1 MALKINYTNEL
12 LQSFCKE
19 NNVIIENNITENVN
33 CNTKII
39 SKCLINNCNNSYEKK
54 FHILF
59 KTKNFFCKKCTIQ
72 NSVNKNKKIMQEKYG
87 VDCIFQHSDIK
98 QKIKENNIIKYGVDN
113 PSKLEEVKNKML
125 ETKIQKYK
133 IKPKIIL
140 TEEEKNKQLIEKY
153 GTINFRNS
161 EVVKNKI
168 KNTCIKKYGKEHI
181 SQVDSIQK
189 TKKENNIKKYGCEW
203 HMQVPEIAE
212 KACKNA
218 LKCKI
223 YEFISG
229 KTVKVQG
236 YEPFAL
242 KNLTENEKINED
254 DIIIGCKNVPKIW
267 YIDKKGIKRRHYVD
281 IYIPSQNRCIE
292 VKSIW
297 TVKKENVFIKKQ
309 AAEELGYLYEILVY
323 NDKGILLNKF

>member
-87 VDCIFQHSDIK
+87 VDCIFQHSD
-98 QKIKENNIIKYGVDN
+98 
-113 PSKLEEVKNKML
+113 
-125 ETKIQKYK
+125 
-133 IKPKIIL
+133 IIL

>member
-1 MALKINYTNEL
+1 MALKISYTNEL
-12 LQSFCKE
+12 LQNFCKE
-19 NNVIIENNITENVN
+19 NNIIIKNDITEHVN

-39 SKCLINNCNNSYEKK
+39 SKCFNDNCNNNYEKK
-54 FHILF
+54 FYILF
-59 KTKNFFCKKCTIQ
+59 KTKNFFCKKCSIQ
-72 NSVNKNKKIMQEKYG
+72 NGTIKNKKNMQEKYG
-87 VDCIFQHSDIK
+87 VDCIFKLKQIK
-98 QKIKENNIIKYGVDN
+98 QKIKETNIEKYGVDN
-113 PSKLEEVKNKML
+113 PSKHEEFKNKML
-125 ETKIQKYK
+125 KTKIEKYN

-161 EVVKNKI
+161 EIIKNKI
-168 KNTCIKKYGKEHI
+168 KDTCIKKYGKEHI

-189 TKKENNIKKYGCEW
+189 IKKENNIKKYGCEW

-212 KACKNA
+212 KVCKNA
-218 LKCKI
+218 LKSKI
-223 YEFISG
+223 YKFPSG
-229 KTVKVQG
+229 KTIKVQG

-242 KNLTENEKINED
+242 KNLIENEQIDENN
-254 DIIIGCKNVPKIW
+254 IVVGCKNVPKIW
-267 YIDKKGIKRRHYVD
+267 YIDKKGKKRRHYVD
-281 IYIPSQNRCIE
+281 IYIPSQNKCIE

>member
-1 MALKINYTNEL
+1 
-12 LQSFCKE
+12 
-19 NNVIIENNITENVN
+19 
-33 CNTKII
+33 
-39 SKCLINNCNNSYEKK
+39 
-54 FHILF
+54 
-59 KTKNFFCKKCTIQ
+59 
-72 NSVNKNKKIMQEKYG
+72 
-87 VDCIFQHSDIK
+87 
-98 QKIKENNIIKYGVDN
+98 
-113 PSKLEEVKNKML
+113 
-125 ETKIQKYK
+125 
-133 IKPKIIL
+133 
-140 TEEEKNKQLIEKY
+140 
-153 GTINFRNS
+153 
-161 EVVKNKI
+161 
-168 KNTCIKKYGKEHI
+168 
-181 SQVDSIQK
+181 
-189 TKKENNIKKYGCEW
+189 
-203 HMQVPEIAE
+203 MQVPEIAE